1 MVNRLLAAAVFLT
14 FGSSAAFGHMA
25 PSPVPVPVAFEGPMN
40 PFAACAAEAQ
50 EQFLSGPAYD
60 SFVQSCEKSAI
71 ANVCEAWA
79 TERNVPGKQRASFT
93 KKCVRAV
100 EQAER

>member
-1 MVNRLLAAAVFLT
+1 MVNKILATAVFLAC
-14 FGSSAAFGHMA
+14 GSSAAFAHMA

-60 SFVQSCEKSAI
+60 SFMQGCEKTAAASL
-71 ANVCEAWA
+71 CEAWA
-79 TERNVPGKQRASFT
+79 IERNVPGKHRAGFT
-93 KKCVRAV
+93 KKCVHDV